1 VLGKLIQSRI
11 LPAKTFSIMKKIVAI
26 GVISGV
32 VLFVYLNSL
41 ARQMDGK
48 LRKEKKDGEI
58 AEKNETEGYFYH
70 QS

>member
-1 VLGKLIQSRI
+1 
-11 LPAKTFSIMKKIVAI
+11 MKKIVAI